1 MSTTCPPQRPRNQP
15 AQSDAGLALVLV
27 LWIVLAVALQITIL
41 SRGLRD
47 GVRIGANEAKTA
59 ARDMLAH
66 AAVETAV
73 ARLTTGDPRR
83 RWQGNGQTHTLE
95 FSAGR
100 VTLRLHDDNGRIN
113 LNMAPANLLAAA
125 FRAAGVTDAALAATL
140 ADRVID
146 WRDADDERQP
156 RGAEAADYRRAGKR
170 YGAANLPFLHVSDVG
185 RVLGV
190 TPEVSQRLAN
200 LVTVYGRS
208 DKINLELAAD
218 PIWYALPDIDATT
231 AARALA
237 AKARGELQAMEA
249 ELTRAAPHLSN
260 VRGPIYRLE
269 LSMQLDSTPTMNTE
283 IVVAIGTD
291 PAVPYHV
298 LAWGTVA
305 PRPVDRPGK
314 AP

>member
-1 MSTTCPPQRPRNQP
+1 MSAPHAPQRPRDQS
-15 AQSDAGLALVLV
+15 ARSDAGLALVLV
-27 LWIVLAVALQITIL
+27 LWIVLAVALQITVL

-59 ARDMLAH
+59 ARDMLVHGAI
-66 AAVETAV
+66 ETAV

-83 RWQGNGQTHTLE
+83 RWQANGQTQTLE
-95 FSAGR
+95 FPDGR

-113 LNMAPANLLAAA
+113 LNMAPASLLASA
-125 FRAAGVTDAALAATL
+125 FRAAGVTDAAMAATL

-170 YGAANLPFLHVSDVG
+170 YGAANLPFLHASDVV

-218 PIWYALPDIDATT
+218 PIWYALPDIDATA

-237 AKARGELQAMEA
+237 AKARGELQSMEA
-249 ELTRAAPHLSN
+249 ELARAQPYLSKT
-260 VRGPIYRLE
+260 RGPVYRLE
-269 LSMQLDSTPTMNTE
+269 LSMQLDAAAVMGTE
-283 IVVAIGTD
+283 IVLAIGTD
-291 PAVPYHV
+291 PAVPYHI
-298 LAWGTVA
+298 LAWGTFA
-305 PRPVDRPGK
+305 PLTVDRPGK